1 MVKSLAITSRLLPE
15 LLLNAE
21 RIDIYIYAS
30 CQKLVTRWYYCSR
43 ARSMSYQEKGPLA
56 CHAERSEASGL
67 TNRTAW
73 PTSDA
78 SLRSA

>member
-1 MVKSLAITSRLLPE
+1 MLS
-15 LLLNAE
+15 
-21 RIDIYIYAS
+21 
-30 CQKLVTRWYYCSR
+30 
-43 ARSMSYQEKGPLA
+43 G
-56 CHAERSEASGL
+56 SEASGL